1 MTFSAGQ
8 LLRKLKKAQM
18 TEDGQI
24 YIDFD
29 ALTVSTVHN
38 VNAPYKCIK
47 LKRFRRFIHSTL
59 AYLQELGF
67 VAYDDFGQAKVTYRG
82 WTALNTDIQEAVE
95 FTVRGVIV
103 PIIVSVITSIIV
115 SRVI

>member
-1 MTFSAGQ
+1 MICSAGQ

-18 TEDGQI
+18 EEDGQI

-38 VNAPYKCIK
+38 ANAPYKCIK
-47 LKRFRRFIHSTL
+47 LKRFRRSIHSVL
-59 AYLQELGF
+59 AHLQELGF
-67 VAYDDFGQAKVTYRG
+67 VAYNDFGQAKVTYRG
-82 WTALNTDIQEAVE
+82 WTALSADIQDAVK
-95 FTVRGVIV
+95 FTVRDVIV

-115 SRVI
+115 SQII